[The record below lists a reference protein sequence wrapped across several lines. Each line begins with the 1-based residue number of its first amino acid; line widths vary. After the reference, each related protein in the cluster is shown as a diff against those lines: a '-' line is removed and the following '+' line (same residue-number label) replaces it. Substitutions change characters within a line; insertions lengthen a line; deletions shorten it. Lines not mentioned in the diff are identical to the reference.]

1 MNFICFELTA
11 VFKIPLNV
19 IIRMNIPAIKEFI
32 IMVRTEKSILLH
44 NITVKIIS
52 AKAEYPESIMRLHP

>member
-19 IIRMNIPAIKEFI
+19 IIRINIPASKEFI
-32 IMVRTEKSILLH
+32 IIDRTEKCILLH
-44 NITVKIIS
+44 NITVRIIS
-52 AKAEYPESIMRLHP
+52 AKAEYPESIIRLHP

>member
-1 MNFICFELTA
+1 MNFICFELIA

-19 IIRMNIPAIKEFI
+19 IIRINIPANMEFI
-32 IMVRTEKSILLH
+32 IIVRTEKFILLH
-44 NITVKIIS
+44 SIIVKIIS